1 MLDKREHLVRVRTL
15 TTLSL
20 IAKIILR
27 FLLRCFSNERRRRA
41 ADRSAFSFFFSEDD
55 RPPTSTRRRHT
66 LRCRARAMRHTRSAS
81 ESVPSWSPC
90 HSPATPDHGRRS
102 QRRAEVHRRVHAR
115 DHRRTVRRRH
125 HRHRHFQRS
134 LQRAHPR
141 RRPSG
146 PPAALPGPLAN
157 PEAAP
162 LLQGAPPGD
171 PRQGAPLVPSPPNPD
186 ATPFSPRDREVQSA
200 AIDPRLATSALQA
213 LLRLCIR
220 SAQKD
225 GDALRGVLANPEFS
239 YAVNALSRFR
249 ENPTTANEATENIT
263 ATQASSTPWHTPAD
277 RDELS
282 RTLSTPPARTP
293 SAIRLS
299 PGPRSRRR
307 PRTPFSS
314 PPRAKLTQLS
324 PHPPS
329 ISSEM
334 TTRRRPLG
342 CFSLAATQQPTR
354 QSIATQ

>member
-55 RPPTSTRRRHT
+55 RPPTPTRRRHT
-66 LRCRARAMRHTRSAS
+66 LRCLARAMRHTRSAS

-90 HSPATPDHGRRS
+90 HSPATPDYGRRS

-171 PRQGAPLVPSPPNPD
+171 PRQGAPPG
-186 ATPFSPRDREVQSA
+186 
-200 AIDPRLATSALQA
+200 DPRQGAPFVPPPRTRTPRPSHPATA
-213 LLRLCIR
+213 R
-220 SAQKD
+220 SR
-225 GDALRGVLANPEFS
+225 ALRSIRVSLRRPCKHSSASAFARP
-239 YAVNALSRFR
+239 RR
-249 ENPTTANEATENIT
+249 TA
-263 ATQASSTPWHTPAD
+263 
-277 RDELS
+277 
-282 RTLSTPPARTP
+282 TP
-293 SAIRLS
+293 SAESSRTQSLATRLTPS
-299 PGPRSRRR
+299 PVSARTRQRQTKPPRTSPPPRRHPRPGTPRRIGTSSRERYPHRPRERHRRSDFLLDHDRGGGHERRFLPHLARNSPSFRLTRR
-307 PRTPFSS
+307 PSL
-314 PPRAKLTQLS
+314 PR
-324 PHPPS
+324 
-329 ISSEM
+329 
-334 TTRRRPLG
+334 
-342 CFSLAATQQPTR
+342 
-354 QSIATQ
+354 